1 LGRLPASSS
10 AKIHAHNPLADG
22 MHEAYNRRR
31 SRIAEWHREPREM
44 KNKWWREAVVYQLYP
59 RSFMD
64 TNGDGIGDLPGV
76 LARLD
81 YLQWLGITVIWLC
94 PIFRS
99 PNDDNGY
106 DISDYQAIMDEFGT
120 MADFDRLMAETRRR
134 GMRII
139 LDLVVNHTSD
149 EHPWFVESRSARDN
163 SKRDWYV
170 WRDGKEGHPP
180 NNWESIFRGPAWQYD
195 AATGQYF
202 LHLFTARQPDLNWEN
217 PDVRSAIC
225 DMVRWWMDKGVDG
238 FRIDAITHMKKAPG
252 LPDVPGAPPH
262 RPVPAYDF
270 HMNVDGVLDYVDQ
283 MARDAFDH
291 GDIMTVGEAN
301 GISAHQAETW
311 VGDTR
316 GRLSMILQFEHWHLW
331 SGNPRAG
338 LDVRRLK
345 TILSRWQRE
354 LDGRGW
360 NALYLENHDLPRV
373 VSRWGDS
380 QHHRSASATAL
391 AAMYFLM
398 QGTPFIY
405 QGQELG
411 MANTVF
417 HSLAD
422 FDDVFAKHRIAEMRA
437 SGMDEAAIFDEMALT
452 ARDNSRTP
460 MPWDDS
466 HNAGFSTGR
475 PWLPLNPD
483 YPEVNVAQQQRDPH
497 SVLNFYRSMIALRA
511 AEPALVHGHYTLLLR
526 DNPQIYA
533 YTRVL
538 GDDGFVVICNLSAR
552 PARYRHAGFTLRR
565 ADCILANMK
574 VASHDD
580 LMSFALS
587 EYEVRV
593 YRISPQGS
601 DNLN

>member
-1 LGRLPASSS
+1 
-10 AKIHAHNPLADG
+10 
-22 MHEAYNRRR
+22 MHG
-31 SRIAEWHREPREM
+31 
-44 KNKWWREAVVYQLYP
+44 KWWQEAVVYQLYP

-64 TNGDGIGDLPGV
+64 GNGDGIGDLPGV

-106 DISDYQAIMDEFGT
+106 DIADYRAIMDEFGT
-120 MADFDRLMAETRRR
+120 MADFDRLMAETRHR

-149 EHPWFVESRSARDN
+149 EHPWFIASRSRRDDP
-163 SKRDWYV
+163 KRDWYI
-170 WRDGKEGHPP
+170 WRDGRNGGPP

-195 AATGQYF
+195 AGTEQYF

-217 PDVRSAIC
+217 AEVRDAIC

-252 LPDVPGAPPH
+252 LPDAPTGDGH
-262 RPVPAYDF
+262 GPVPAYDF
-270 HMNVDGVLDYVDQ
+270 HMNVDGVLDYVDTL
-283 MARDAFDH
+283 AREAFSH

-301 GISAHQAETW
+301 GIGADEAEPW
-311 VGDTR
+311 VGASR

-338 LDVRRLK
+338 LDLCKLK
-345 TILSRWQRE
+345 RILSHWQNALE
-354 LDGRGW
+354 GVGW

-373 VSRWGDS
+373 LSRWGDPL
-380 QHHRSASATAL
+380 QHRHASATAL
-391 AAMYFLM
+391 ATMYFLM

-417 HSLAD
+417 HSLDD
-422 FDDVFAKHRIAEMRA
+422 FDDVFARQRIAEMRA
-437 SGMDEAAIFDEMALT
+437 NGMADDDIFDEMALT

-460 MPWDDS
+460 MPWNDGL
-466 HNAGFSTGR
+466 NAGFTTGT

-483 YPEVNVAQQQRDPH
+483 FPQVNVAQQQADPG
-497 SVLNFYRSMIALRA
+497 SVLGYYRRMIALRA
-511 AEPALVHGHYTLLLR
+511 SEPALVFGRYRLLLA
-526 DNPQIYA
+526 DDPQLYA
-533 YTRVL
+533 YTRSL
-538 GDDGFVVICNLSAR
+538 DDTTFLVVCNLSAR
-552 PARYRHAGFTLRR
+552 AARYRHDGFNLED
-565 ADCILANMK
+565 AACMLANRPLLPHPPGN
-574 VASHDD
+574 AFD
-580 LMSFALS
+580 LQPFEA
-587 EYEVRV
+587 RV
-593 YRISPQGS
+593 YRIGLAPA
-601 DNLN
+601 